1 MDDNRDRLIAFIT
14 TTHTA
19 LSFEKAT
26 QLASHFHLITFRKEE
41 IFLNAGNICDSY
53 LIVDAGFL
61 RSYLYDT
68 EGTEVTLSFFPPLSA
83 VFEVAS
89 FFQRVP
95 SVETIEALTD
105 GSGWMLSFREVNS
118 LFHSIPEFRE
128 FGRALLVKGYIAFKQ
143 RTLSMINQTAEQ
155 RYERLLNTN
164 PEIFQYAPLKHTASY
179 LGITD
184 SSLSRIRRE
193 FTKRKD

>member
-1 MDDNRDRLIAFIT
+1 MEDNRDQLVSFIIR
-14 TTHTA
+14 THPS
-19 LSFEKAT
+19 LSKEKAT
-26 QLASHFHLITFRKEE
+26 DIASNFHRLSLRKGDLFLKAGE
-41 IFLNAGNICDSY
+41 INDSY
-53 LIVDAGFL
+53 LFLESGFL

-68 EGTEVTLSFFPPLSA
+68 EGTEVTLSFFPPTSV
-83 VFEVAS
+83 VFEVSS

-95 SVETIEALTD
+95 SAETIEVLTD
-105 GSGWMLSFREVNS
+105 AHGWVLTFDEVNK

-155 RYERLLNTN
+155 RYERLLTSN
-164 PEIFQYAPLKHTASY
+164 PEIFQYTPLKHIASY

-193 FTKRKD
+193 FTKK